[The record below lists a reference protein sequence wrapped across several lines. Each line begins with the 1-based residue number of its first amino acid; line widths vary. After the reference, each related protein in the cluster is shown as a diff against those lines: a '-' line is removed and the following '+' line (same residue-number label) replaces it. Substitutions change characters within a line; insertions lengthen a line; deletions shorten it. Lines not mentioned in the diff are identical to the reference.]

1 MPEGVEAG
9 QTFQVQLPAV
19 TAVREGRGVPSGS
32 GGSGGDRGGGGGGQV
47 GGSGGGAGGGGGGGA
62 PVALSEI
69 ELSTADAHVTVRVI
83 CPEGTGA
90 GDVMRI
96 EHDGSA
102 YVVTVPEGTV
112 AGQKFQV
119 HLPAPCLLRLYLL

>member
-1 MPEGVEAG
+1 MEAG
-9 QTFQVQLPAV
+9 QTFQVHLPAV
-19 TAVREGRGVPSGS
+19 DAVREGRGIPSGS
-32 GGSGGDRGGGGGGQV
+32 GQRGGGRGVGGGGEG

-102 YVVTVPEGTV
+102 YVVTVPEGAV
-112 AGQKFQV
+112 AGQNLQV
-119 HLPAPCLLRLYLL
+119 HLPVPCLLRLCTSYT